1 MAKGTT
7 MNIDTLVEDYV
18 PFRQIDKGEPEWLY
32 RLRKKGWEHY
42 HQAPLP
48 ERTKHLWRYTDPGQF
63 VIEKPEELQ
72 NLLPVIPDRSPQ
84 DIRQFSREHTASG
97 YNRGNLFTSTKMSP
111 ELADKGIILKD
122 LYSAIRENGDL
133 VEKYLGRLIDPGF
146 GKFEALNMAL
156 WNTGL
161 FLYIPNNVV
170 IEKPIYLHRHP
181 TGDFTIQRLLLVAGD
196 NSQATIMDDYSSHCR
211 HDGAIANG
219 AVELYAGDSAN
230 VKYINMQRLADDNVT
245 FMTIRSKI
253 GQNTNLY
260 SLFGG
265 FGSAVAKINAGAE
278 LTGRGANS
286 RMAGIIFADRK
297 QHFDYHTRHHHTA
310 GESFSDLDFKVILK
324 DKAASAYTGLIRIE
338 KDTANCEAYQE
349 NRNLLLNKG
358 TRAESIPELE
368 IMTDQVRCTH
378 GATMGPVDREMIFYL
393 KSRGFSQMDA
403 VRAIVEG
410 FVASTLGSAPEEA
423 VRMIQNMVSEKL
435 QVV

>member
-1 MAKGTT
+1 LAEGIEMD
-7 MNIDTLVEDYV
+7 MDTIVKDTVE
-18 PFRQIDKGEPEWLY
+18 FRQIDDGEPKWLY
-32 RLRKKGWEHY
+32 ELRKDGWNHY
-42 HQAPLP
+42 NKSPLP
-48 ERTKHLWRYTDPGQF
+48 ERTKQLWRYTDPAQF
-63 VIEKPEELQ
+63 VIEKPKELQ
-72 NLLPVIPDRSPQ
+72 NIRQVKPDGLPQ
-84 DIRQFSREHTASG
+84 DIRQMNPEHAAFG
-97 YNRGNLFTSTKMSP
+97 YNRSDLFTFAQISP
-111 ELADKGIILKD
+111 ELADEGIIFRD

-161 FLYIPNNVV
+161 FIYIPDNVV

-181 TGDFTIQRLLLVAGD
+181 TGRFTFQRLLIVAGD
-196 NSQATIMDDYSSHCR
+196 NSHATILDDYSCHCR
-211 HDGAIANG
+211 HDGAVANS

-230 VKYINMQRLADDNVT
+230 MKYINMQRLADDNVT
-245 FMTIRSKI
+245 FMTIRSEVK
-253 GQNTNLY
+253 QNTNLY

-265 FGSAVAKINAGAE
+265 FGSAVTKINAGAK

-286 RMAGIIFADRK
+286 RMAGIIFGDGK

-324 DKAASAYTGLIRIE
+324 DKADSAYTGLIRIE
-338 KDTANCEAYQE
+338 KGTANCEAYQE

-358 TRAESIPELE
+358 TRVESIPELE

-378 GATMGPVDREMIFYL
+378 GATMGPIDRGMVFYL
-393 KSRGFSQMDA
+393 KSRGFSQA
-403 VRAIVEG
+403 EATRAIVEG

-423 VRMIQNMVSEKL
+423 VRIIQNLVSEKL
-435 QVV
+435 RVV